1 MPLVINKQ
9 VAVEKKEPRPT
20 TPEDVRS
27 TLSELRSGE
36 RKVVKTSPFSSK
48 SSLPEN
54 EVEIEVVVEE
64 PPYEEP
70 PHEEELSAPPPPRKE
85 RPVEEERPRVKKG
98 TTLLVNGKE
107 KKVAKNSAYL
117 LDMLTLDDE

>member
-20 TPEDVRS
+20 TSEDVVS
-27 TLSELRSGE
+27 SLSELRSGG
-36 RKVVKTSPFSSK
+36 RKVVKNSSLADK
-48 SSLPEN
+48 LSLPEK
-54 EVEIEVVVEE
+54 EVEVQEVIQEPEIVVEE
-64 PPYEEP
+64 PV
-70 PHEEELSAPPPPRKE
+70 APRKQ
-85 RPVEEERPRVKKG
+85 RPVEDDTPRVKKG
-98 TTLLVNGKE
+98 TTLVVNGKE